1 MSLEVPHELLM
12 RLKQLLASLFTNEE
26 LRLLGEFWPTG
37 SPLGQVVAL
46 GGPDTAMS
54 VAREVLGRGRLEEL
68 LLLLQDR
75 RPLRREDIDAME
87 RHWLAYRRSIGCDP
101 TEPLPPSPE
110 MERIQEHAEGDDALV
125 HRETTAL
132 HLLHA
137 LLTVPAGYDAQDRLC
152 SLIPPLPLLQTLR
165 TLARVAA
172 TEIPEGVRVV
182 RQGYARLWAQAD
194 ALARRRSGVKLQ
206 YPDMLLAFCALRP
219 ADVGDYLRSIGV
231 RWAQFDSNVPKPTSQ
246 RIRHETL
253 DVPAVA
259 PSLPS
264 LPPLQRVHYEDVYG
278 RFVMLKRMHGEDLG
292 DITLDKFVEMLHAK
306 ATELMQQS
314 DIIGVEFVPYLEL
327 GKPALRAN
335 FQRREQTS
343 APTGAPVP
351 AMT

>member
-1 MSLEVPHELLM
+1 MSLNVPSELLM
-12 RLKQLLASLFTNEE
+12 RLKQLLTSLFTNEE
-26 LRLLGEFWPTG
+26 LRLLGEFWPAG

-54 VAREVLGRGRLEEL
+54 VAREVLGRGRLDEL

-75 RPLRREDIDAME
+75 RPLRRDDIDAME
-87 RHWLAYRRSIGCDP
+87 RLWLAYGQSVGSAP
-101 TEPLPPSPE
+101 PEPLTPSPE
-110 MERIQEHAEGDDALV
+110 MERIQEQAEGDDALV

-137 LLTVPAGYDAQDRLC
+137 VLTVPAGYDAQARLC

-172 TEIPEGVRVV
+172 TEIPENARVV

-194 ALARRRSGVKLQ
+194 ALARRRSGVKVQ

-219 ADVGDYLRSIGV
+219 ADVGEYLRSIGV
-231 RWAQFDSNVPKPTSQ
+231 RWAQFDSNVPRPTSQ

-253 DVPAVA
+253 DAPAAA
-259 PSLPS
+259 PSLPP
-264 LPPLQRVHYEDVYG
+264 LPPLQRVHYEDVHG
-278 RFVMLKRMHGEDLG
+278 RFITLKRMHGEDLG
-292 DITLDKFVEMLHAK
+292 DITRDKFVEMLHAK
-306 ATELMQQS
+306 ATDLMQQP
-314 DIIGVEFVPYLEL
+314 DIIGVEFVPYLEQ

-335 FQRREQTS
+335 FQRREQS
-343 APTGAPVP
+343 PTGEP
-351 AMT
+351 